1 MATAIA
7 FIVSVEETMIDPV
20 YTAELVVGV
29 EPFVV

>member
-1 MATAIA
+1 MAS
-7 FIVSVEETMIDPV
+7 IVSVEETVMDPV

>member
-1 MATAIA
+1 MA
-7 FIVSVEETMIDPV
+7 FIVSVEETVMDPV

>member
-1 MATAIA
+1 MACT
-7 FIVSVEETMIDPV
+7 VSVEETVMDPV